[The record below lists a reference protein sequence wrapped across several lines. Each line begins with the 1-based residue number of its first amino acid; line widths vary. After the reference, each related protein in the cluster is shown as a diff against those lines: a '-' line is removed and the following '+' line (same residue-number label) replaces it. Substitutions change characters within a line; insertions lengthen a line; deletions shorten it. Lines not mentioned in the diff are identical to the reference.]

1 MSSSK
6 ELKLYIDAIDSGVA
20 RMMLLD
26 GAVFEFPAALLPEGA
41 AVGEFLRG
49 FGTSVAVTGIVALA
63 VIFTPLV
70 RHLHRRVEALMR
82 EITIH
87 E

>member
-1 MSSSK
+1 M
-6 ELKLYIDAIDSGVA
+6 A
-20 RMMLLD
+20 RSRRRTIH
-26 GAVFEFPAALLPEGA
+26 VLPEGA